1 MWKAKFEWLL
11 TGLTLLVTTLL
22 LFSYQ
27 PESGDP
33 AYAHAYSQ
41 NERFPKEE
49 ITFSTFT
56 KLDEGQTAPELTMET
71 IKEKTE
77 AFIDHLVQETDENYR
92 VVNFSTKA
100 ALIEEFE
107 EIATQEV
114 VAPYI
119 EFYYDERDEGLYIV
133 PTELPPW
140 FIFEEPY
147 QKEVLDDGLIRI
159 IQENALEMYGDYRIE
174 MVFAYEKGWR
184 IIDIN
189 HPHIEGDV
197 TDSSDII

>member
-1 MWKAKFEWLL
+1 MWKHKFKWLL
-11 TGLTLLVTTLL
+11 TGLALLVTTLL

-27 PESGDP
+27 PESERP
-33 AYAHAYSQ
+33 TYAHSYSQ
-41 NERFPKEE
+41 HERLTKEE
-49 ITFSTFT
+49 ITSSTFT
-56 KLDEGQTAPELTMET
+56 TLEERQTAPELTKEM

-77 AFIDHLVQETDENYR
+77 AFIDQLVQETNENYR

-100 ALIEEFE
+100 ALIEQFDG
-107 EIATQEV
+107 IATQEV

-119 EFYYDERDEGLYIV
+119 EFYYDERDDGLYIV

-140 FIFEEPY
+140 FILEEPY
-147 QKEVLDDGLIRI
+147 QKEVLDDGLIKI
-159 IQENALEMYGDYRIE
+159 IQENSLEMYGDYRIE
-174 MVFAYEKGWR
+174 IVFAYEKGWR

-189 HPHIEGDV
+189 HPHIEEDV